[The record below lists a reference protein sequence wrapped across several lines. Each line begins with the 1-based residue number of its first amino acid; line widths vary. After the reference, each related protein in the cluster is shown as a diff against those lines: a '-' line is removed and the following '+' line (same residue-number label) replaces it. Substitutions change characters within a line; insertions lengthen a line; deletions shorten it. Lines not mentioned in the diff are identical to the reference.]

1 MRYQVI
7 VYGCDYGAD
16 ERPEIATL
24 KGAKINARAFVEAG
38 LADGALVYDLERGRV
53 VYECGERFPARCRP
67 IERLVTA

>member
-7 VYGCDYGAD
+7 VYGHDYGAD

>member
-7 VYGCDYGAD
+7 VYGRDYGAD

-38 LADGALVYDLERGRV
+38 LADGALVYDLKDWRI
-53 VYECGERFPARCRP
+53 VYEYGERFPERCRP
-67 IERLVTA
+67 IERTVTA

>member
-7 VYGCDYGAD
+7 VYGRDYGTD

-38 LADGALVYDLERGRV
+38 LADGALVYDLERGRI
-53 VYECGERFPARCRP
+53 VYEYGERFPARCRP

>member
-7 VYGCDYGAD
+7 VYGRDYGAD

-24 KGAKINARAFVEAG
+24 KGAKINARTFVAAG
-38 LADGALVYDLERGRV
+38 LASGALVYDLERGRV